1 MKPNTIDENIS
12 SLLEAFKESPEY
24 VEFQKQNEIL
34 KQKPELKKRVDA
46 FRGDNYR
53 VQNECG
59 SDNLFDVVE
68 KMQTSGSKC
77 ISGCRACS
85 LQNDAEDLRKT
96 GRRHRHGYPWC
107 TVNYRKSSDRWYPA
121 Q

>member
-24 VEFQKQNEIL
+24 VEFQKQNEIF

-68 KMQTSGSKC
+68 QMGKESAELRRHPEVNAYM
-77 ISGCRACS
+77 
-85 LQNDAEDLRKT
+85 DAELALCKMMQKICVKLAEGIDMDIPGAL
-96 GRRHRHGYPWC
+96 
-107 TVNYRKSSDRWYPA
+107 
-121 Q
+121 

>member
-1 MKPNTIDENIS
+1 MKSNTIDENIS

-34 KQKPELKKRVDA
+34 KQKPELNKRVDA

-68 KMQTSGSKC
+68 QMGKESAEL
-77 ISGCRACS
+77 RRHPEVNAY
-85 LQNDAEDLRKT
+85 LDAELALCKMMQKICVKLAEGIDMDIPGAL
-96 GRRHRHGYPWC
+96 
-107 TVNYRKSSDRWYPA
+107 
-121 Q
+121 

>member
-34 KQKPELKKRVDA
+34 KQKPELKKRVDD

-68 KMQTSGSKC
+68 QMGKESAEL
-77 ISGCRACS
+77 RRHPEVNAY
-85 LQNDAEDLRKT
+85 LDAELALCKMMQKICVKLAEGIDMDIPGAL
-96 GRRHRHGYPWC
+96 
-107 TVNYRKSSDRWYPA
+107 
-121 Q
+121 

>member
-68 KMQTSGSKC
+68 QMGKESAELR
-77 ISGCRACS
+77 RACS

>member
-34 KQKPELKKRVDA
+34 QQKPELKKRVDA

-68 KMQTSGSKC
+68 QMGKESAEL
-77 ISGCRACS
+77 RRHPEVNAY
-85 LQNDAEDLRKT
+85 LDAELALCKMMQKICVKLAEGIDMDIPGAL
-96 GRRHRHGYPWC
+96 
-107 TVNYRKSSDRWYPA
+107 
-121 Q
+121 

>member
-46 FRGDNYR
+46 FREDNYR

-68 KMQTSGSKC
+68 QMGKESAEL
-77 ISGCRACS
+77 RRHPEVNAY
-85 LQNDAEDLRKT
+85 LDAELALCKMMQKICVKLAEGIDMDIPGAL
-96 GRRHRHGYPWC
+96 
-107 TVNYRKSSDRWYPA
+107 
-121 Q
+121 

>member
-12 SLLEAFKESPEY
+12 SLLKAFKESPEY

-34 KQKPELKKRVDA
+34 KQKPELKKSVDA

-68 KMQTSGSKC
+68 QMGKESAEL
-77 ISGCRACS
+77 RRHPEVNAY
-85 LQNDAEDLRKT
+85 LDAELALCKMMQKICVKLAEGIDMDIPGAL
-96 GRRHRHGYPWC
+96 
-107 TVNYRKSSDRWYPA
+107 
-121 Q
+121 

>member
-34 KQKPELKKRVDA
+34 KQKHELKKRVDA

-68 KMQTSGSKC
+68 QMGKESAEL
-77 ISGCRACS
+77 RRHPEVNAY
-85 LQNDAEDLRKT
+85 LDAELALCKMMQKICVKLAEGIDMDIPGAL
-96 GRRHRHGYPWC
+96 
-107 TVNYRKSSDRWYPA
+107 
-121 Q
+121 

>member
-1 MKPNTIDENIS
+1 MKSNTIDENIS

-46 FRGDNYR
+46 FGGDNYR

-68 KMQTSGSKC
+68 QMGKESAEL
-77 ISGCRACS
+77 RRHPEVNAY
-85 LQNDAEDLRKT
+85 LDAELALCKMMQKICVKLAEGIDMDIPGAL
-96 GRRHRHGYPWC
+96 
-107 TVNYRKSSDRWYPA
+107 
-121 Q
+121 

>member
-46 FRGDNYR
+46 FSGDNYR

-68 KMQTSGSKC
+68 QMGKESAEL
-77 ISGCRACS
+77 RRHPEVNAY
-85 LQNDAEDLRKT
+85 LDAELALCKMMQKICVKLAEGIDMDIPGAL
-96 GRRHRHGYPWC
+96 
-107 TVNYRKSSDRWYPA
+107 
-121 Q
+121 

>member
-24 VEFQKQNEIL
+24 EIL

-68 KMQTSGSKC
+68 QMGKESAEL
-77 ISGCRACS
+77 RRHPEVNAY
-85 LQNDAEDLRKT
+85 LDAELALCKMMQKICVKLAEGIDMDIPGAL
-96 GRRHRHGYPWC
+96 
-107 TVNYRKSSDRWYPA
+107 
-121 Q
+121 

>member
-34 KQKPELKKRVDA
+34 KQKPELKKRVD
-46 FRGDNYR
+46 NYR

-68 KMQTSGSKC
+68 QMGKESAEL
-77 ISGCRACS
+77 RRHPEVNAY
-85 LQNDAEDLRKT
+85 LDAELALCKMMQKICVKLAEGIDMDIPGAL
-96 GRRHRHGYPWC
+96 
-107 TVNYRKSSDRWYPA
+107 
-121 Q
+121 

>member
-34 KQKPELKKRVDA
+34 KQKPELKKRVDD

-68 KMQTSGSKC
+68 QMGRESAEL
-77 ISGCRACS
+77 RRHPEVNAY
-85 LQNDAEDLRKT
+85 LDAELALCKMMQKICVKLAEGIDMDIPGAL
-96 GRRHRHGYPWC
+96 
-107 TVNYRKSSDRWYPA
+107 
-121 Q
+121 

>member
-34 KQKPELKKRVDA
+34 KQKPELKKSVDA

-68 KMQTSGSKC
+68 QMGKESAEL
-77 ISGCRACS
+77 RRHPEVNAY
-85 LQNDAEDLRKT
+85 LDAELALCKMMQKICVKLAEGIDMDIPGAL
-96 GRRHRHGYPWC
+96 
-107 TVNYRKSSDRWYPA
+107 
-121 Q
+121 

>member
-34 KQKPELKKRVDA
+34 KQKPELKKIVDA

-68 KMQTSGSKC
+68 QMGKESAEL
-77 ISGCRACS
+77 RRHPEVNAY
-85 LQNDAEDLRKT
+85 LDAELALCKMMQKICVKLAEGIDMDIPGAL
-96 GRRHRHGYPWC
+96 
-107 TVNYRKSSDRWYPA
+107 
-121 Q
+121 

>member
-12 SLLEAFKESPEY
+12 SLLEALKESPEY

-34 KQKPELKKRVDA
+34 KQKPELKERVDA
-46 FRGDNYR
+46 FIGDNYR

-68 KMQTSGSKC
+68 QMGKESAEL
-77 ISGCRACS
+77 RRHPEVNAY
-85 LQNDAEDLRKT
+85 LDAELALCKMMQKICVKLAEGIDMDIPGVL
-96 GRRHRHGYPWC
+96 
-107 TVNYRKSSDRWYPA
+107 
-121 Q
+121 